1 MITTKFFIDEKF
13 KDTIKKNSC
22 RLRQK
27 SSVQVSCF
35 IINKAKEPVQLQNEK
50 ENKEYLNKNKTIE
63 RNKTNKNKILN
74 FIKSKNNKKNEIK
87 EETTIEDNEKLF
99 KKKISEE
106 NISSIKQRIISKL
119 KEQKIENLDK
129 VVKNENENINNEIN
143 KENKKMKLGLVQIY
157 WSIGK
162 KNFMVKEI
170 FEMLFIEIEN
180 QILII

>member
-63 RNKTNKNKILN
+63 RNKTHKNKILN
-74 FIKSKNNKKNEIK
+74 FIKSKNNKKM
-87 EETTIEDNEKLF
+87 KL
-99 KKKISEE
+99 KKK
-106 NISSIKQRIISKL
+106 Q
-119 KEQKIENLDK
+119 Q
-129 VVKNENENINNEIN
+129 
-143 KENKKMKLGLVQIY
+143 
-157 WSIGK
+157 
-162 KNFMVKEI
+162 
-170 FEMLFIEIEN
+170 
-180 QILII
+180 